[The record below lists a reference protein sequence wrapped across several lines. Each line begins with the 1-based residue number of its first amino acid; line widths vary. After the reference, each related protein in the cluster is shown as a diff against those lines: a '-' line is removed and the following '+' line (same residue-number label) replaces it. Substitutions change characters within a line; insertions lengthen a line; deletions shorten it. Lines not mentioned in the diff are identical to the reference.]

1 MYKCYMILTLFI
13 QVLQV
18 LNAKKFIVAPLLA
31 PLALILIYRV
41 VGARAH
47 SFPFVFFFRRKI
59 LSLLVVLSHVDAI
72 NATIVALYP
81 LFLLDT

>member
-31 PLALILIYRV
+31 PLALILIYRM

-47 SFPFVFFFRRKI
+47 SFPFVFFLGEKFFLFWWCLVMLMLSTPPLLRFI
-59 LSLLVVLSHVDAI
+59 LSSS
-72 NATIVALYP
+72 
-81 LFLLDT
+81 